1 MGRPIRPVNNC
12 ADSPAG
18 LQRVRRELGAHEGN
32 RICRNSLL
40 SFHLFLTPIRH
51 LIPDFSFFKLHR
63 KFLKIHRTFT
73 SSLHYLH
80 RNSRSCALSLNPP
93 QKKQPFMIFE
103 RRPCL
108 STTLFQ
114 VVSANEPAVAVVAI
128 TSNRLIPRLHCDS
141 SPKTHFHSQSQNQT

>member
-18 LQRVRRELGAHEGN
+18 LQRVRRELAAHESN

-40 SFHLFLTPIRH
+40 SFHLFLVPIH
-51 LIPDFSFFKLHR
+51 HSIPDFSLFKPPQ
-63 KFLKIHRTFT
+63 KFLKLHRTFT

-80 RNSRSCALSLNPP
+80 RDSRSCALSLNPP
-93 QKKQPFMIFE
+93 PKKQPFMIFE
-103 RRPCL
+103 RCPCL
-108 STTLFQ
+108 SSTIFQ

-141 SPKTHFHSQSQNQT
+141 SPETHFHSQNQT